1 MDADRLADLIERPE
15 IQRQILKQYQGGYSI
30 GLTANP
36 QNPAG
41 LAIRVRVESPDA
53 GQISG
58 HLVLDGEKIPI
69 LVHTGFKV
77 PEPLK
82 RP

>member
-15 IQRQILKQYQGGYSI
+15 VQRQILKQYEGGYSI

-36 QNPAG
+36 QNAAQ

-53 GQISG
+53 AQIPE
-58 HLVLDGEKIPI
+58 HLILDGEKVPI